1 MALTEAAKNAMLDE
15 LASLITHA
23 GLANAGNEVNS
34 GGDYTR
40 EALSWGAASG
50 GVVGIDT
57 PAVFDVDGGN
67 TVNQVI
73 LRDSATIDAGTDYG
87 SAAITEEVFG
97 GDGTY
102 TLNTLTITLSD
113 PA

>member
-1 MALTEAAKNAMLDE
+1 MTLSTAAKNAMLDE
-15 LASLITHA
+15 LGTLITHL

-34 GGDYTR
+34 GGNYAR
-40 EALSWGAASG
+40 EGVTWLAAAA
-50 GVVGIDT
+50 GVLAMDGSVE
-57 PAVFDVDGGN
+57 FDVDGGN
-67 TVNQVI
+67 TINQVI
-73 LRDSATIDAGTDYG
+73 LRDGATIDAGTDYG